1 MLVSKPGLNA
11 LRFQRLKLQYDE
23 TVSNFAFNFN
33 LRRYTEDIRKQLPQ
47 ESIMF
52 DNVNLA
58 FIKSM
63 QEMKVR
69 RCRLTLSNPR

>member
-1 MLVSKPGLNA
+1 MVEIMQKVQMTWMYLENIFVGS
-11 LRFQRLKLQYDE
+11 
-23 TVSNFAFNFN
+23 
-33 LRRYTEDIRKQLPQ
+33 EDIRKQLPQ